1 MGMLKNIFPDVKANI
16 HRILEVFKYYE
27 GADLKRAQEEFDVVM
42 DCLHSSMFISTMDD
56 WNEVDTPD
64 GKRYIKFRLR
74 SGELFYR
81 VRGVEGTRKDIE
93 SNPDEL
99 FHIPL
104 SKKALTN
111 NERFSLAGF
120 PSLYLATM
128 LPLAWQESGYPQR

>member
-1 MGMLKNIFPDVKANI
+1 
-16 HRILEVFKYYE
+16 
-27 GADLKRAQEEFDVVM
+27 
-42 DCLHSSMFISTMDD
+42 MDD
-56 WNEVDTPD
+56 WNEIDTPD
-64 GKRYIKFRLR
+64 GKRYTKFRLR

-81 VRGVEGTRKDIE
+81 VRSVEGTRKDIE

-128 LPLAWQESGYPQR
+128 LPLAWQESGYPQRYYY